1 MKRLF
6 FPILIVL
13 ISFLIG
19 THIFSMWRGFSLYQK
34 NPSKERLL
42 RAIRLSPS
50 NPDPFY
56 KLGLFFQLDIR
67 NIDLKESL
75 KYFREAIRRNPLEQQ
90 YYLNLSKV
98 LQRMGEKNLSAQ
110 ALEKAILVFPTSY
123 QGRWGAGNLL
133 LRQGMDEKAL
143 PHFTYILSNFPNQ
156 SGLVYDV
163 LLKTIND
170 PDFILDKVVPKD
182 PSSMNQY
189 LAYLYEVGDKESAK
203 KAWEKRASYG
213 VKSDRGQ
220 TLRHVEFL
228 IRRGDLNEAFHV
240 WKAGLREEGL
250 STPSDG
256 NLITNGGF
264 EKKEIL
270 GGGFD
275 WKMTDVSGT
284 EISFDHSAAFEG
296 KASLRI
302 VFNGKENVNFQ
313 HVYQFVALKPDT
325 EYVLRAHMKTKALT
339 TKSGIRIEISGV
351 GPAFHGASEA
361 LIADNGWKE
370 LMIAFRTPLQSQGGV
385 VRVIRE
391 KTDKFD
397 RFISGTVWVDDVQ
410 LTERK

>member
-19 THIFSMWRGFSLYQK
+19 THIFSMWRGFSLYQT

-90 YYLNLSKV
+90 YYLNLSRV
-98 LQRMGEKNLSAQ
+98 LQRMGEKDLSVQ

-123 QGRWGAGNLL
+123 QGRWGAANLL
-133 LRQGMDEKAL
+133 LRQGMPEKAL
-143 PHFTYILSNFPNQ
+143 SHFAYILANFPNQ

-163 LLKTIND
+163 LRQTIDD
-170 PDFILDKVVPKD
+170 PDFILEKVVPKD

-213 VKSDRGQ
+213 VKSDRSQ

-228 IRRGDLNEAFHV
+228 INRGDLNEAYHV
-240 WKAGLREEGL
+240 WKTRLREDGF
-250 STPSDG
+250 STPADG

-264 EKKEIL
+264 EKKEIM

-275 WKMTDVSGT
+275 WKMKDVPGA

-296 KASLRI
+296 KASLKI

-313 HVYQFVALKPDT
+313 HVYQFVALRPET
-325 EYVLRAHMKTKALT
+325 EYVLKAHMKTKAVT

-370 LMIAFRTPLQSQGGV
+370 LTIAFRTPVQSQGGV
-385 VRVIRE
+385 VRVRRE

-397 RFISGTVWVDDVQ
+397 RFISGTVWVDDIQ
-410 LTERK
+410 LKERK